1 MSQMAPVTEQSI
13 VAITL
18 VPGQLLVGRSTLA
31 QACDTVTRLQ
41 VIHKHVI
48 GGGLLYVGNLRQ
60 RRPHLHQLPNLDEL
74 TTLKF
79 RRT

>member
-1 MSQMAPVTEQSI
+1 MAPVTEQII

-41 VIHKHVI
+41 VIHKYVI

-60 RRPHLHQLPNLDEL
+60 RRPQLLQLPNPEEL
-74 TTLKF
+74 TNLKF
-79 RRT
+79 RKT